1 MFGTELDSAYAPFN
15 SDNAVVSPFLQDV
28 SNTSL
33 NFSQG
38 NQRSSSEIVHKSTPI
53 ANLSQGPVTQT
64 QPNYNSPIQSS
75 SAVEQIM
82 AQQQQQ
88 QQQQQPQQSYVPANS
103 QEAKIALLVNELKK
117 QQKLT
122 ANIQQQST
130 YLDKLF
136 AKKKELLKII
146 QFSLIIVLAM
156 SIHFIIDYYLK
167 YYIKNNDL
175 TFERELIIRLIYPI
189 SIIFILWNLKTFLK

>member
-1 MFGTELDSAYAPFN
+1 MFGTELNSAYAPFN
-15 SDNAVVSPFLQDV
+15 SDNMVVSPFLQDV
-28 SNTSL
+28 SNNNTSM
-33 NFSQG
+33 N
-38 NQRSSSEIVHKSTPI
+38 NQRSPSEIIHKSTPI

-64 QPNYNSPIQSS
+64 QPQFTAPIQSS
-75 SAVEQIM
+75 SVAVEQIM
-82 AQQQQQ
+82 T
-88 QQQQQPQQSYVPANS
+88 QQQPYSTPTT

-122 ANIQQQST
+122 ANMQQQSS

-136 AKKKELLKII
+136 AKKKDVLKII

-156 SIHFIIDYYLK
+156 SIHFIIDHYLK

-175 TFERELIIRLIYPI
+175 TFERELIIRLIYPL
-189 SIIFILWNLKTFLK
+189 SIIFIIWNFKTFLR

>member
-28 SNTSL
+28 SNH
-33 NFSQG
+33 NVAM
-38 NQRSSSEIVHKSTPI
+38 NQRSSEITHKSTPI

-64 QPNYNSPIQSS
+64 QPQYNVPIQSAS
-75 SAVEQIM
+75 TAVEQII
-82 AQQQQQ
+82 AQQSQTPV
-88 QQQQQPQQSYVPANS
+88 QQPYSPPVS

-122 ANIQQQST
+122 ANMQQQSS

-136 AKKKELLKII
+136 AKKKDVLKII

-156 SIHFIIDYYLK
+156 SIHFIIDHYLR

-175 TFERELIIRLIYPI
+175 TFERELILRLIYPL
-189 SIIFILWNLKTFLK
+189 SIIFIIWNFKTFLR

>member
-15 SDNAVVSPFLQDV
+15 SDNVSVSPFLQDV
-28 SNTSL
+28 SNNTSM
-33 NFSQG
+33 NFTQG

-64 QPNYNSPIQSS
+64 QPQFTAPIQSS
-75 SAVEQIM
+75 SVAVEQIM
-82 AQQQQQ
+82 AQQQQPYPTPTTQ
-88 QQQQQPQQSYVPANS
+88 D
-103 QEAKIALLVNELKK
+103 AKIALLVNELKK

-122 ANIQQQST
+122 ANMQQQSS

-136 AKKKELLKII
+136 AKKKDVLKII

-156 SIHFIIDYYLK
+156 SIHFIIDHYLK

-175 TFERELIIRLIYPI
+175 TFERELIIRLIYPM
-189 SIIFILWNLKTFLK
+189 SIIFIIWNFKTFLR

>member
-1 MFGTELDSAYAPFN
+1 MFGTDLDSAYAPFN
-15 SDNAVVSPFLQDV
+15 SDNMNVSPFLQDV
-28 SNTSL
+28 SNNNTAM
-33 NFSQG
+33 N
-38 NQRSSSEIVHKSTPI
+38 NQRSPSEIIHKSTPI

-64 QPNYNSPIQSS
+64 QPQFTAPIQSS
-75 SAVEQIM
+75 SVAVEQIM
-82 AQQQQQ
+82 AQQQ
-88 QQQQQPQQSYVPANS
+88 PYSTPTT

-122 ANIQQQST
+122 ANMQQQSS

-136 AKKKELLKII
+136 AKKKDVLKII

-156 SIHFIIDYYLK
+156 SIHFIIDHYLK

-175 TFERELIIRLIYPI
+175 TFERELIIRLIYPL
-189 SIIFILWNLKTFLK
+189 SIIFMIWNFKTFLR

>member
-1 MFGTELDSAYAPFN
+1 MFGTELESAYAPFN
-15 SDNAVVSPFLQDV
+15 NDNMVVSPFLQDV
-28 SNTSL
+28 SNNNTSM
-33 NFSQG
+33 NFTQG
-38 NQRSSSEIVHKSTPI
+38 NQRSSSDIVHKSTPI

-64 QPNYNSPIQSS
+64 QPQFTAPIQSS
-75 SAVEQIM
+75 SVAVDQIM
-82 AQQQQQ
+82 VQQQQT
-88 QQQQQPQQSYVPANS
+88 QQPYSTPTT

-122 ANIQQQST
+122 ANMQQQSS

-136 AKKKELLKII
+136 AKKKDVLKII

-156 SIHFIIDYYLK
+156 SIHFIIDHYLK

-175 TFERELIIRLIYPI
+175 TFERELIIRLIYPL
-189 SIIFILWNLKTFLK
+189 SIIFIIWNFKTFLR

>member
-15 SDNAVVSPFLQDV
+15 SDNMAVSPFLQDV
-28 SNTSL
+28 SNNNTSM
-33 NFSQG
+33 NFTQQQG
-38 NQRSSSEIVHKSTPI
+38 NTRSPSEIIHKSTPI

-64 QPNYNSPIQSS
+64 QPQFTAPIQSS
-75 SAVEQIM
+75 SDPVAQIM
-82 AQQQQQ
+82 S
-88 QQQQQPQQSYVPANS
+88 QQPYSTPTT

-122 ANIQQQST
+122 ANMQQQSS

-136 AKKKELLKII
+136 AKKKDVLKII

-156 SIHFIIDYYLK
+156 SIHFIIDHYLK

-175 TFERELIIRLIYPI
+175 TFERELIIRLIYPL
-189 SIIFILWNLKTFLK
+189 SIIFIIWNFKTFLR

>member
-15 SDNAVVSPFLQDV
+15 SDNMVVSPFLQDV
-28 SNTSL
+28 SNNNTSM
-33 NFSQG
+33 NFTQG

-64 QPNYNSPIQSS
+64 QPQFNAPIQSS
-75 SAVEQIM
+75 SVAVEQII
-82 AQQQQQ
+82 AQQQQT
-88 QQQQQPQQSYVPANS
+88 QQPYSIPTT

-122 ANIQQQST
+122 ANMQQQSS

-136 AKKKELLKII
+136 AKKKDVLKIV

-156 SIHFIIDYYLK
+156 SIHFIIDHYLK

-175 TFERELIIRLIYPI
+175 TFERELIIRLIYPL
-189 SIIFILWNLKTFLK
+189 SIIFIIWNFKTFLR

>member
-28 SNTSL
+28 SNNTSM
-33 NFSQG
+33 
-38 NQRSSSEIVHKSTPI
+38 NQRSPSEIIHKSTPI
-53 ANLSQGPVTQT
+53 VNLSQGPMTQT
-64 QPNYNSPIQSS
+64 QPQFNMPIQSS
-75 SAVEQIM
+75 SADVEQIM
-82 AQQQQQ
+82 AQQTQPQQQ
-88 QQQQQPQQSYVPANS
+88 QQYGPRST

-122 ANIQQQST
+122 ANMQQQST

-156 SIHFIIDYYLK
+156 SIHFLMDYYLK

-175 TFERELIIRLIYPI
+175 TFERELIIRLVYPL
-189 SIIFILWNLKTFLK
+189 SVIFILWNLKTFLK

>member
-1 MFGTELDSAYAPFN
+1 MFGTELESAYAPFN
-15 SDNAVVSPFLQDV
+15 NDNMVVSPFLQDV
-28 SNTSL
+28 SNNNTSM
-33 NFSQG
+33 NFTQG
-38 NQRSSSEIVHKSTPI
+38 NQRSSSDIVHKSTPI

-64 QPNYNSPIQSS
+64 QPQFTAPIQSS
-75 SAVEQIM
+75 SVAVDQIM
-82 AQQQQQ
+82 VQQQQT
-88 QQQQQPQQSYVPANS
+88 QQPYSTPTT

-122 ANIQQQST
+122 ANMQQQSS

-136 AKKKELLKII
+136 AKKKDVLKII

-156 SIHFIIDYYLK
+156 SIHFIIDHYLK

-175 TFERELIIRLIYPI
+175 KFERELIIRLIYPL
-189 SIIFILWNLKTFLK
+189 SIIFIIWNFKTFLR

>member
-1 MFGTELDSAYAPFN
+1 MFGTDLDSAYAPFN
-15 SDNAVVSPFLQDV
+15 SDNAVVSPFLQDA
-28 SNTSL
+28 SNINNTSL

-38 NQRSSSEIVHKSTPI
+38 NQRSSEIVHKSTPI

-64 QPNYNSPIQSS
+64 QPQLNLPIQSS
-75 SAVEQIM
+75 SAVEQII
-82 AQQQQQ
+82 A
-88 QQQQQPQQSYVPANS
+88 QQPQQSYMPANS
-103 QEAKIALLVNELKK
+103 QEAKIAILVNELKK
-117 QQKLT
+117 QQK
-122 ANIQQQST
+122 NIQQQST
-130 YLDKLF
+130 YIDKLF

-189 SIIFILWNLKTFLK
+189 SIIFIIWNLKTFLK

>member
-15 SDNAVVSPFLQDV
+15 SDNMVVSPFLQDV
-28 SNTSL
+28 SNNNTSL
-33 NFSQG
+33 NFTQG

-64 QPNYNSPIQSS
+64 QPQFNAPIQSS
-75 SAVEQIM
+75 SVAVDQII
-82 AQQQQQ
+82 AQQQQT
-88 QQQQQPQQSYVPANS
+88 QQPYSTPTT

-122 ANIQQQST
+122 ANMQQQSS

-136 AKKKELLKII
+136 AKKKDVLKIV

-156 SIHFIIDYYLK
+156 SIHFIIDHYLK

-175 TFERELIIRLIYPI
+175 TFERELIIRLIYPL
-189 SIIFILWNLKTFLK
+189 SIIFIIWNFKTFLK

>member
-15 SDNAVVSPFLQDV
+15 SDNIVVSPFLQDV
-28 SNTSL
+28 TNTNTSM
-33 NFSQG
+33 NFTQG
-38 NQRSSSEIVHKSTPI
+38 NQRSSEIVHKSTPI

-64 QPNYNSPIQSS
+64 QPQFTAPIQSS
-75 SAVEQIM
+75 SVAVEQIM
-82 AQQQQQ
+82 AQP
-88 QQQQQPQQSYVPANS
+88 QPFSTPTT

-122 ANIQQQST
+122 ANMQQQSS

-136 AKKKELLKII
+136 AKKKDVLKII

-156 SIHFIIDYYLK
+156 SIHFIVDYYLK

-175 TFERELIIRLIYPI
+175 TFERELIIRLIYPL
-189 SIIFILWNLKTFLK
+189 SIVFIIWNFKTFLR

>member
-15 SDNAVVSPFLQDV
+15 SDNMVVSPFLQDV
-28 SNTSL
+28 SNNNTSM
-33 NFSQG
+33 NFTQG

-64 QPNYNSPIQSS
+64 QPQFNAPIQSS
-75 SAVEQIM
+75 SVAVEQII
-82 AQQQQQ
+82 AQQQQT
-88 QQQQQPQQSYVPANS
+88 QQPYSTPTT

-122 ANIQQQST
+122 ANMQQQSS

-136 AKKKELLKII
+136 AKKKDVLKIV

-156 SIHFIIDYYLK
+156 SIHFIIDHYLK

-175 TFERELIIRLIYPI
+175 TFERELIIRLIYPL
-189 SIIFILWNLKTFLK
+189 SIIFIIWNFKTFLR

>member
-15 SDNAVVSPFLQDV
+15 SDNAIVSPFLQDV

-38 NQRSSSEIVHKSTPI
+38 NQRSSSEIIHKSTPI
-53 ANLSQGPVTQT
+53 VNLSQGPVTQT

-75 SAVEQIM
+75 STAVDQIM
-82 AQQQQQ
+82 A
-88 QQQQQPQQSYVPANS
+88 QQPQQSYVPANT

-130 YLDKLF
+130 YIDKLF

-189 SIIFILWNLKTFLK
+189 SIIFIIWNLKTFLK

>member
-15 SDNAVVSPFLQDV
+15 SDNMVVSPFLQDV
-28 SNTSL
+28 SNNNTSM
-33 NFSQG
+33 NFTQG

-53 ANLSQGPVTQT
+53 ANLHQGPVTQT
-64 QPNYNSPIQSS
+64 QPQFNAPIQSS
-75 SAVEQIM
+75 SVAVEQII
-82 AQQQQQ
+82 AQQQT
-88 QQQQQPQQSYVPANS
+88 QQPYSTPTT

-117 QQKLT
+117 QQKIT
-122 ANIQQQST
+122 ANMQQQSS

-136 AKKKELLKII
+136 AKKKDVLKII

-156 SIHFIIDYYLK
+156 SIHFIIDHYLK

-175 TFERELIIRLIYPI
+175 TFERELIIRLIYPL
-189 SIIFILWNLKTFLK
+189 SIIFIIWNFKTFLR

>member
-15 SDNAVVSPFLQDV
+15 SDNMVVSPFLQDV
-28 SNTSL
+28 SNNNTSM
-33 NFSQG
+33 NFTQQG
-38 NQRSSSEIVHKSTPI
+38 TQRSSEIVHKSTPI
-53 ANLSQGPVTQT
+53 ANLSQQGPVTQN
-64 QPNYNSPIQSS
+64 QPQFTAPVQSS
-75 SAVEQIM
+75 SVPVEQIM
-82 AQQQQQ
+82 T
-88 QQQQQPQQSYVPANS
+88 QQQPYSTPTT

-122 ANIQQQST
+122 ANMQQQSS

-136 AKKKELLKII
+136 AKKKDVLKII

-156 SIHFIIDYYLK
+156 SIHFIIDHYLK

-175 TFERELIIRLIYPI
+175 TFERELIIRLIYPL
-189 SIIFILWNLKTFLK
+189 SIIFIIWNFKTFLR

>member
-15 SDNAVVSPFLQDV
+15 SDNVVVSPFLQDV
-28 SNTSL
+28 SNNNTSM
-33 NFSQG
+33 NFTQG
-38 NQRSSSEIVHKSTPI
+38 NQRSSSEIIHKSTPI

-64 QPNYNSPIQSS
+64 QPQFNAPIQTSS
-75 SAVEQIM
+75 NPIVEQII
-82 AQQQQQ
+82 AQQTQT
-88 QQQQQPQQSYVPANS
+88 QQPYAPPTS
-103 QEAKIALLVNELKK
+103 QDAKIALLVNELKK

-122 ANIQQQST
+122 ANMQQQST

-175 TFERELIIRLIYPI
+175 TFERELIIRLIYPF
-189 SIIFILWNLKTFLK
+189 SVIFIIWNLKTFLK

>member
-15 SDNAVVSPFLQDV
+15 SDNVVVSPFLQDV
-28 SNTSL
+28 SNNNTSM
-33 NFSQG
+33 NFTQG

-64 QPNYNSPIQSS
+64 QPQFTAPIQSS
-75 SAVEQIM
+75 SAVVEQII
-82 AQQQQQ
+82 A
-88 QQQQQPQQSYVPANS
+88 QPQSYSTPTT

-122 ANIQQQST
+122 ANMQQQSS

-136 AKKKELLKII
+136 AKKKDVLKII

-156 SIHFIIDYYLK
+156 SIHFIIDHYLK

-175 TFERELIIRLIYPI
+175 TFERELIIRLIYPL
-189 SIIFILWNLKTFLK
+189 SIIFIIWNFKTFLR

>member
-15 SDNAVVSPFLQDV
+15 SDNHVMSPFLNDV
-28 SNTSL
+28 SNNNTSM
-33 NFSQG
+33 NFTHGTQK
-38 NQRSSSEIVHKSTPI
+38 SSSEIVHKSTPI

-64 QPNYNSPIQSS
+64 QPQFNAPIQSS
-75 SAVEQIM
+75 SNPVVEQIIT
-82 AQQQQQ
+82 QQQT
-88 QQQQQPQQSYVPANS
+88 QPYAPPTS

-122 ANIQQQST
+122 ANMQQQST

-136 AKKKELLKII
+136 AKKKDLLKII

-175 TFERELIIRLIYPI
+175 TFERELIIRLIYPF
-189 SIIFILWNLKTFLK
+189 SIIFIIWNFKTFLK

>member
-15 SDNAVVSPFLQDV
+15 SDNVVVSPFLQDV
-28 SNTSL
+28 SNNNTSM
-33 NFSQG
+33 NFTQG

-64 QPNYNSPIQSS
+64 QPQFNAPIQSS
-75 SAVEQIM
+75 STVVEQII
-82 AQQQQQ
+82 A
-88 QQQQQPQQSYVPANS
+88 QPQSYSTPTT

-122 ANIQQQST
+122 ANMQQQSS

-136 AKKKELLKII
+136 AKKKDVLKII

-156 SIHFIIDYYLK
+156 SIHFIIDHYLK

-175 TFERELIIRLIYPI
+175 TFERELIIRLIYPF
-189 SIIFILWNLKTFLK
+189 SIIFIIWNFKTFLR

>member
-15 SDNAVVSPFLQDV
+15 SDNVVVSPFLQDV
-28 SNTSL
+28 SNNNTSM
-33 NFSQG
+33 NFTQG

-64 QPNYNSPIQSS
+64 QPQFNAPIQSS
-75 SAVEQIM
+75 STVVEQII
-82 AQQQQQ
+82 A
-88 QQQQQPQQSYVPANS
+88 QPQSYSTPTT

-122 ANIQQQST
+122 ANMQQQSS

-136 AKKKELLKII
+136 AKKKDVLKII

-156 SIHFIIDYYLK
+156 SIHFIIDHYLK

-175 TFERELIIRLIYPI
+175 TFERELIIRLIYPL
-189 SIIFILWNLKTFLK
+189 SIIFIIWNFKTFLR